1 MIQLSKQQE
10 AAFAAVKAWFED
22 PNAPQ
27 TFRLFGYAGT
37 GKTSI
42 AKQLVE
48 ALGIDREDYRFAAY
62 TGKAASVLRSKGCEP
77 ASTVH
82 GLIYKFNGTDHE
94 GKPEF
99 DTCYKKTVG
108 LRLAIL
114 DECSMIG
121 RRMGA
126 DLEAMGCKILVLGDP
141 AQLPPIGDSG
151 YFTDSFPDVL
161 LTEIHRQAADSG
173 ILQLA
178 TAAREGK
185 PLPEGLADAVVAPQ
199 PTWPMIDGHD
209 IVLCGTHAR
218 RNGINDAVRKRR
230 GFTAP
235 VEVGDR
241 LVCTRNNHLHGVM
254 NGETGTV
261 REIAAH
267 MDDFGEAVLVVGL
280 DSGKVV
286 TTVSTLANSVGDH
299 HSFEGSQNVVCWDY
313 GYAITVH
320 KAQGSQWDSVLL
332 VNESRVFGVNA
343 KQWLYTGITRAAK
356 HLTVVP

>member
-99 DTCYKKTVG
+99 DTCYKKTQG

-151 YFTDSFPDVL
+151 YFTDAEPDVL

-235 VEVGDR
+235 VVVGDR
-241 LVCTRNNHLHGVM
+241 LVCTRNNHRIGVM

-261 REIAAH
+261 VTVGDKESPV
-267 MDDFGEAVLVVGL
+267 DDSVYLVVKL
-280 DSGKVV
+280 DSGTEVRAWSFVETKPDPQ
-286 TTVSTLANSVGDH
+286 DH
-299 HSFEGSQNVVCWDY
+299 DNVYWDY

-332 VNESRVFGVNA
+332 VNESKVFGVNA